1 MNMKILVLTPTLGC
15 SAWLDQTVSSVAGL
29 AVECRHLLVCPASVR
44 ADLERRFPQLQ
55 VVTEPEGGMYA
66 AINAGL
72 SAAAGGWDAFTY
84 INDDDLLLPGFA
96 CQVETLKHAGSGP
109 MIAYG
114 NVKLIDGQG
123 RRLGAIPVSP
133 FPSLNR
139 ALYAQR
145 IEPVYQHGTLV
156 TRLAL
161 NALLGFDGSFQFC
174 GDSEF
179 LARAC
184 LAGTQFVR
192 TGGNPVAAFRLRT
205 GQLTKNRAAMLAE
218 RARVDEK
225 LGLLAPQ
232 SAIRGAW
239 SRLVF
244 RAANLPVYGE
254 RVLRHGWMSFDELLA
269 QS

>member
-1 MNMKILVLTPTLGC
+1 MNVLVITPTLGQ
-15 SAWLDQTVSSVAGL
+15 SPWLDETVASVAALGV
-29 AVECRHLLVCPASVR
+29 AHRHVLVCPAAVR
-44 ADLERRFPQLQ
+44 ADVEKRFPEVQ
-55 VVTEPEGGMYA
+55 VVPEPGGGMYA
-66 AINAGL
+66 AVNAGL
-72 SAAAGGWDAFTY
+72 AAATGEWDAFTY

-96 CQVETLKHAGSGP
+96 AHARALLRAGSKP

-133 FPSLNR
+133 LPTMNR

-156 TRLAL
+156 TRAAVTAL
-161 NALLGFDGSFQFC
+161 GGFDVAFRFC

-184 LAGTQFVR
+184 FAGVPFKR
-192 TGGNPVAAFRLRT
+192 TGGSPVAAFRLRT
-205 GQLTKNRAAMLAE
+205 GQLTKNRAAMEAE
-218 RARVDEK
+218 RAAVDTK
-225 LGLLAPQ
+225 LGLIGSQPRMRRWIARLA
-232 SAIRGAW
+232 
-239 SRLVF
+239 F
-244 RAANLPVYGE
+244 RSENLPIYAE
-254 RVLRHGWMSFDELLA
+254 RVLRHGFVSFDELLA

>member
-1 MNMKILVLTPTLGC
+1 M
-15 SAWLDQTVSSVAGL
+15 ASVAAL
-29 AVECRHLLVCPASVR
+29 PVASRHVLVCPAEVR
-44 ADLERRFPQLQ
+44 AGLEKRFPQVR
-55 VVTEPEGGMYA
+55 VVTEPGGGMYA

-72 SAAAGGWDAFTY
+72 AAATGEWDAVTY

-96 CQVETLKHAGSGP
+96 AQARTLERAGSGP

-114 NVKLIDGQG
+114 NVKLIDGRG

-145 IEPVYQHGTLV
+145 LEPVYQHGTLV
-156 TRLAL
+156 SRAALA
-161 NALLGFDGSFQFC
+161 ALRGFDESFRFC

-184 LAGTQFVR
+184 VAGVPFLR
-192 TGGNPVAAFRLRT
+192 TGGPPVAAFRLRT
-205 GQLTKNRAAMLAE
+205 GQLTKHRAAMRAE
-218 RARVDEK
+218 RTKVDEK

-232 SAIRGAW
+232 PALRRWWA
-239 SRLVF
+239 RLAF
-244 RAANLPVYGE
+244 RTANLPVYAE
-254 RVLRHGWMSFDELLA
+254 RMARHGWVSFDELLA
-269 QS
+269 QA